1 MQIRYTNNGR
11 YIYKTIKMKYNKIQH
26 IIEFEVARY
35 LKSHTFLY
43 ITIVFPLFVSLL
55 LFVSIDKQK
64 PISLLVQNTTNIPFL
79 LDSCKNIIPIIVD
92 KQLSVDE
99 AFAMNEN
106 CQAMLKLSSVSDH
119 QKLDATIFKKQK
131 LPLEFYSTIRLRI
144 LNAYADHLHGD
155 SISIMTEDAENRL
168 SLYQI
173 VYTENKNIKKSNN
186 QINEDL
192 TIAAIMLIYFIVFQ
206 FSNNIMKSIS
216 VEKQNKISE
225 IMLSSV
231 HPKTIILGKI
241 ISGYL
246 LALIQMTV
254 WGILV
259 FLIVNA
265 FFDVS
270 ELASI
275 SHQATSSSIIP
286 IQPTN
291 EAILFLLTLLACIT
305 GGYFMY
311 ASLFAIIGAISNEN
325 TDTQKFSFILTMPL
339 VITLIYVI
347 EHLQNSNSIMVF
359 LSYFPITSP
368 IALMARL
375 SSGIN
380 VIEIIFSLLI
390 LLISMF
396 VCIKLSSSIYRNA
409 IIADTEKVTT
419 EKLLKWL
426 NLGHKWLA

>member
-1 MQIRYTNNGR
+1 
-11 YIYKTIKMKYNKIQH
+11 
-26 IIEFEVARY
+26 
-35 LKSHTFLY
+35 
-43 ITIVFPLFVSLL
+43 
-55 LFVSIDKQK
+55 
-64 PISLLVQNTTNIPFL
+64 
-79 LDSCKNIIPIIVD
+79 
-92 KQLSVDE
+92 
-99 AFAMNEN
+99 
-106 CQAMLKLSSVSDH
+106 
-119 QKLDATIFKKQK
+119 
-131 LPLEFYSTIRLRI
+131 
-144 LNAYADHLHGD
+144 
-155 SISIMTEDAENRL
+155 
-168 SLYQI
+168 
-173 VYTENKNIKKSNN
+173 
-186 QINEDL
+186 
-192 TIAAIMLIYFIVFQ
+192 
-206 FSNNIMKSIS
+206 MKSIS

-325 TDTQKFSFILTMPL
+325 TDTQKYSFILTMPL

-380 VIEIIFSLLI
+380 VIEIILSLLI

-409 IIADTEKVTT
+409 IIADTEKVTI

-426 NLGHKWLA
+426 NLGHKLLA